1 MYPLMQPN
9 KKSVFLEEQENE
21 DPQQIVPDEQI
32 YHLHDQKD
40 TAANPK
46 AGMATNRHNK
56 NQDFLQTKKTLI
68 DTRENMIQQMG
79 YILKEKDLC
88 EDRIINGMALL
99 KSNIG
104 LFNNM
109 LEYSVYVKKQ
119 FFDLYFKVKSHVREK
134 DAMPVSNNE
143 LRLFRTID
151 DMKQKVLATEIEDI
165 GEKVL
170 FTETLHKIKKPE
182 LPEKKKS

>member
-1 MYPLMQPN
+1 
-9 KKSVFLEEQENE
+9 
-21 DPQQIVPDEQI
+21 
-32 YHLHDQKD
+32 
-40 TAANPK
+40 
-46 AGMATNRHNK
+46 
-56 NQDFLQTKKTLI
+56 
-68 DTRENMIQQMG
+68 MIQQMG

-119 FFDLYFKVKSHVREK
+119 FFDMYFKVKSHVREK
-134 DAMPVSNNE
+134 DVMPVSNNE

-151 DMKQKVLATEIEDI
+151 DMKEKVLATEIEDI
-165 GEKVL
+165 KEKVL

-182 LPEKKKS
+182 LPKRKKS